1 MLPTERVQRLAGA
14 DNLEFV
20 RGVFHALITRCELHL
35 PVLPEVA
42 ARVVA
47 VAGSPDTESASLA
60 RLIVGD
66 QSLAAHVMRVATS
79 AINQP
84 RQRIESLQHA
94 ISWLGIAV
102 ISDIAFTVAVQG
114 KLLNVPGQKARVR
127 VMWKQA
133 VATALWARVVAE
145 SLGSRGDASYLSGLL
160 HEIGKPACVQ
170 ALVELSNRTSTPLSD
185 EEFDA
190 LIAEFHVEV
199 GAQLAASWHLPA
211 NVVAVVRDWRR
222 WSEAAEERDSCAIVH
237 LAHHLAEHMTAK
249 SELLAAEALSAD
261 PAAAHLG
268 MGRAEIEAL
277 CAQSDHVRALVE
289 GY

>member
-1 MLPTERVQRLAGA
+1 MPTEQVRKLAA
-14 DNLEFV
+14 AENLEFV
-20 RGVFHALITRCELHL
+20 RGLFLALIKRGGLQL
-35 PVLPEVA
+35 PVLPEIA

-47 VAGSPDTESASLA
+47 AAGNPETDSSALA
-60 RLIVGD
+60 RLIISD
-66 QSLAAHVMRVATS
+66 QSLAVHVMRVATS

-84 RQRIESLQHA
+84 RHRIESLQQA
-94 ISWLGIAV
+94 ISWLGMAI

-127 VMWKQA
+127 TMWRHA

-145 SLGSRGDASYLSGLL
+145 QLGYKADASYLSGLL

-170 ALVELSNRTSTPLSD
+170 AIVELSRRTSTPLTD
-185 EEFDA
+185 PEFDA

-199 GAQLAASWHLPA
+199 GAQLAASWRLPE
-211 NVVAVVRDWRR
+211 NVVAVVRDWRV
-222 WSEAAEERDSCAIVH
+222 WSEAPEGRETCAIVH
-237 LAHHLAEHMTAK
+237 LAHELADHMAAN
-249 SELLAAEALSAD
+249 SGELAIDTLAAD

-268 MGRAEIEAL
+268 LGRAEIVGL
-277 CAQSDHVRALVE
+277 CAQIEHVRALVD

>member
-1 MLPTERVQRLAGA
+1 MPTNRVQRLAGA

-20 RGVFHALITRCELHL
+20 RGVFHALMTRGELHL

-60 RLIVGD
+60 RLIIGD

-84 RQRIESLQHA
+84 RHRIESLQQA
-94 ISWLGIAV
+94 ISWLGMAV

-127 VMWKQA
+127 TMWRQA

-145 SLGSRGDASYLSGLL
+145 SLGSRADASYLSGLL

-170 ALVELSNRTSTPLSD
+170 VIVELSRRTATPLS
-185 EEFDA
+185 EAEFDA
-190 LIAEFHVEV
+190 LIAEFHVGV
-199 GAQLAASWHLPA
+199 GAQLAASWHLPD
-211 NVVAVVRDWRR
+211 NVVAVVRDWSN
-222 WSEAAEERDSCAIVH
+222 WSAAAERRDACAIVH
-237 LAHHLAEHMTAK
+237 LAHHLAEHMAAG
-249 SELLAAEALSAD
+249 SEALAAEALAGD

-268 MGRAEIEAL
+268 LGSAEMLAL
-277 CAQSDHVRALVE
+277 CAQCEHVRAIVE